1 MSASDERLYF
11 LLQTA
16 AQRIKKRADSDFV
29 KSAGLTTA
37 QAGVLTIIIDQEG
50 TNHTYL
56 ARTLRQQKSAI
67 TTMAERLEKAG
78 YITKKKSD
86 SDKRSWELKVTKSG
100 LEACQRMRK
109 PADRL
114 NAIVDEVLKEKR
126 VSALANDL
134 RKLIK
139 VFE

>member
-16 AQRIKKRADSDFV
+16 AHLIKKRVDSDLV

-100 LEACQRMRK
+100 LCLLYTSPSPR
-109 PADRL
+109 D
-114 NAIVDEVLKEKR
+114 
-126 VSALANDL
+126 S
-134 RKLIK
+134 
-139 VFE
+139 

>member
-100 LEACQRMRK
+100 LEAYQRMRK

>member
-16 AQRIKKRADSDFV
+16 AHLIKKRVDSDLV

-100 LEACQRMRK
+100 LKAYQRMRK